1 MNFHHAT
8 EVALLMKQQAWL
20 DGFQSR
26 DNTTKRIKLLTERG
40 CINEFLLRRAWTR
53 RVEIDAEFL

>member
-40 CINEFLLRRAWTR
+40 CINEFLLRGAWNR
-53 RVEIDAEFL
+53 RS